1 MKSKDY
7 EKIAL
12 DYAGAVVD
20 GEIVACKYVI
30 QACQRQLDD
39 LDREGFDY
47 HFNPPMEDGNGKDY
61 KPGSRVCAFIEKLTH
76 IKGHWART
84 PIRLEPPQIFWLMCI
99 FGWVD
104 AKGLRRFKTAY
115 LEVPR
120 KNAKSTLLSGVALY
134 MLCADQEGGPEIYSC
149 ATTRD
154 QARIVWADAHKMA
167 ERNPALCEYY
177 GVDVTANAVSVV
189 AEAGSFRAL
198 SRDQGGNLDG
208 LNIHCAVIDE
218 LHGHKTRDV
227 WDVVESATGAREQ
240 PLIFGI
246 TTAGFNRAGICYEQ
260 RIYLTKLLDRVAE
273 DDSYWGVIY
282 TIDDGDDWCDPGVW
296 AKTNPLF
303 GVSVQPEDIERK
315 CRKAQQMASA
325 TNNFLTKHLNVWVNS
340 GTAWMDMRA
349 WDKCANHDL
358 KITDFLGQ
366 DCHLGL
372 DLATKNDIA
381 ALNCTFRK
389 IIGGEEHFYS
399 FPFNYLNEEAAEE
412 GGNSQYS
419 GWARSGHLI
428 LTDGNVTDHRRI
440 EQDVRDLA
448 SSYNVVSCAYDDW
461 QGQYIANNLSD
472 DRMNMVNFK
481 QNVANMHE
489 PMTEWEALV
498 LSGRFHHTGCPAFA
512 WQVSNV
518 ICHRNVSDHIYPR
531 KQAYS
536 QRIDQAVAQIMS
548 LGRWITERKK
558 THAYTTRGFRG
569 FD

>member
-1 MKSKDY
+1 MASKDY

-12 DYAGAVVD
+12 RYAEAVVD

-39 LDREGFDY
+39 LDREGFEY
-47 HFNPPMEDGNGKDY
+47 FFNPLMEDKRGREYRPGN
-61 KPGSRVCAFIEKLTH
+61 RVCAFIENLQH
-76 IKGHWART
+76 IKGKWART

-134 MLCADQEGGPEIYSC
+134 MLCADGEGGPEIYSA

-177 GVDVTANAVSVV
+177 GVDVTANAVTVV
-189 AEAGSFRAL
+189 AEAGYFKAL

-227 WDVVESATGAREQ
+227 WDVVETATGAREQ

-282 TIDDGDDWCDPGVW
+282 TIDDGDDWADPEVW
-296 AKTNPLF
+296 AKANPLF
-303 GVSVQPEDIERK
+303 GVSVHAEDIERK

-349 WDKCANHDL
+349 WDKCADTSL
-358 KITDFLGQ
+358 KITDFAGE

-372 DLATKNDIA
+372 DLATKNDLA
-381 ALNCTFRK
+381 CFNVTFRK
-389 IIGGEEHFYS
+389 IIDGKEHYFGFTYN
-399 FPFNYLNEEAAEE
+399 FLNEEAVED
-412 GGNSQYS
+412 GRNSQYS
-419 GWARSGHLI
+419 GWERSGHI
-428 LTDGNVTDHRRI
+428 TATDGNVTDHKLVEDRI
-440 EQDVRDLA
+440 REIATQ
-448 SSYNVVSCAYDDW
+448 YNVKSVAYDDW
-461 QGQYIANNLSD
+461 QAQYLANNLIED
-472 DRMNMVNFK
+472 GLNMVNFK
-481 QNVANMHE
+481 QNTANMHE
-489 PMTEWEALV
+489 PMSSWEALV
-498 LSGRFHHTGCPAFA
+498 LEGRYHHDGCPAMA
-512 WQVSNV
+512 WMTSNV
-518 ICHRNVSDHIYPR
+518 VAHRNVSDHIYPR
-531 KQAYS
+531 KEMAQNK
-536 QRIDQAVAQIMS
+536 IDGPISQIMA
-548 LGRWITERKK
+548 LGRWLTDRKQ
-558 THAYTTRGFRG
+558 TNVYENRGLRT